1 MKKDIVRPKVE
12 DVAMAVVR
20 LGDANDDDWAVYLI
34 NRKQVPLRNV
44 LISSKGYG
52 ILNGE
57 EVRTS
62 VLRHFF
68 DEVKPNSF
76 VKIEKITFEVFGLN
90 NEYLLS
96 FYIDGEIYDRKYI
109 FLPESITTPN
119 LVKVPLV
126 NLPGV
131 LIA

>member
-1 MKKDIVRPKVE
+1 MKKDILRPKVE

-52 ILNGE
+52 TLNGE

-96 FYIDGEIYDRKYI
+96 FYIDGDIYDRKYI

>member
-1 MKKDIVRPKVE
+1 
-12 DVAMAVVR
+12 MAVVR

-34 NRKQVPLRNV
+34 NRKNVPLRNV
-44 LISSKGYG
+44 LVSSKGYG
-52 ILNGE
+52 TINGE

-68 DEVKPNSF
+68 DDVPPNSF
-76 VKIEKITFEVFGLN
+76 VKIEKITYEVFGLN

-96 FYIDGEIYDRKYI
+96 FYIEGDIYDRKYI

-119 LVKVPLV
+119 LVKIPLV
-126 NLPGV
+126 GLPGV